1 MPQILPDN
9 KIRKDI
15 KILNSKQKEE
25 FVRFLNELKI
35 VWHANLHNL
44 DQTAYLFQT
53 VEAVLIW

>member
-15 KILNSKQKEE
+15 KFLNSKQKEE

-35 VWHANLHNL
+35 VWHTNLPNL